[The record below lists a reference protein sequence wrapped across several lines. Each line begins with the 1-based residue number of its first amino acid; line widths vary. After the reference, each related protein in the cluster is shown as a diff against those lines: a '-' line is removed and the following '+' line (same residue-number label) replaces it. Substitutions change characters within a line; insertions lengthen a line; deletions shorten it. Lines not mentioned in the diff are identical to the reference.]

1 MRYTKKDTAI
11 GIMPIL
17 ILGLAAS
24 FFLVLIT
31 DSARFFAP
39 PKSDRMQ
46 AEFLLENLD
55 AAVAEALPDETA
67 LSLSGSELCPVRHI
81 EKATAQP
88 VSRVTD
94 DGRILLFPSKSRFCA
109 KVTLEISGRNTEDGF
124 LAFGNRRLL
133 LGARI
138 PLFGTRVTGEGLLLS
153 LSPLEA

>member
-1 MRYTKKDTAI
+1 MRHTKKDTTI
-11 GIMPIL
+11 GVMPIL
-17 ILGLAAS
+17 ILGLVAS

-39 PKSDRMQ
+39 PKNDRVQ

-55 AAVAEALPDETA
+55 AAVAEALSNETA
-67 LSLSGSELCPVRHI
+67 LSLDGSELCPIRHA
-81 EKATAQP
+81 EEATAQP
-88 VSRVTD
+88 ISRVTD
-94 DGRILLFPSKSRFCA
+94 DGRILLFPSQSRFCA
-109 KVTLEISGRNTEDGF
+109 KVTLEITGRNTDGF

-138 PLFGTRVTGEGLLLS
+138 PLFGTRITGEGLLLS